1 MILKENIVIRV
12 VFLYIVYIFLYTVY
26 LYFKLYIYIYIYIYI
41 TKKTQSQYLVLMGLM
56 PWMNEFESK
65 RIKFNLISKI
75 LLSNNYCIQKLY

>member
-12 VFLYIVYIFLYTVY
+12 VFLYIVYIFLYAVY
-26 LYFKLYIYIYIYIYI
+26 LYFKLYIYIYIYI